1 MMMIILDA
9 NIADVKTE
17 DKKGRP
23 EAAPHEGG
31 SKDIF
36 YCFMFT
42 SVCMSWSIVVIILE
56 LAS

>member
-1 MMMIILDA
+1 MIILDA